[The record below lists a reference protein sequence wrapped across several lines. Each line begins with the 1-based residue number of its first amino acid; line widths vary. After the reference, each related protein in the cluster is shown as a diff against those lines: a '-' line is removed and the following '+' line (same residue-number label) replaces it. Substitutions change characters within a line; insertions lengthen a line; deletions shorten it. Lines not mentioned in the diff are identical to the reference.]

1 MRTVEQ
7 NSREIIEIL
16 ADVVRKAAVGCV
28 LEVPD
33 GSNGSIPIQCP
44 EINYTF
50 GNAQYVKDRLDEL
63 SMTPE
68 GNAMKF
74 PLIALFCPF
83 TEQRNSVEY
92 YSKAKVHI
100 LIACQS
106 SKEWS
111 NEQRRETSFENIL
124 RPIYRSFIKALLKER
139 RLDFGYKRIIAHE
152 YSENYSFGRY
162 GAHTGTGDVVS
173 EPIDA
178 INITNLELTV
188 KNYNCRNNET
198 T

>member
-1 MRTVEQ
+1 MRTVDHQ
-7 NSREIIEIL
+7 SREIIEIL
-16 ADVVRKAAVGCV
+16 ADVVRETAVGCV
-28 LEVPD
+28 LEVTD
-33 GSNGSIPIQCP
+33 GNNGSIPVQCP

-63 SMTPE
+63 SKTPE

-83 TEQRNSVEY
+83 IEQRNSSDY
-92 YSKAKVHI
+92 HSKAKVRI

-124 RPIYRSFIKALLKER
+124 RPIYRSFLKALMKDR
-139 RLDFGYKRIIAHE
+139 RLDFGYKRVIAHE

-162 GAHTGTGDVVS
+162 GAHTGTGDAVS

-178 INITNLELTV
+178 INITNLELTI
-188 KNYNCRNNET
+188 KNYNCRLQ
-198 T
+198 